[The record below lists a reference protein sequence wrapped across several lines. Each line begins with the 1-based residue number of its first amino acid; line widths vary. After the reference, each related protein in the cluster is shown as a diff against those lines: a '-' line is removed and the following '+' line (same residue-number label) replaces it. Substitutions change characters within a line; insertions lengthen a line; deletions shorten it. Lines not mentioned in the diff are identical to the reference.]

1 MIRVLQILTYI
12 KSGGAE
18 RVVYNYYNHIDR
30 NKIHFDIVA
39 LNDEKEQFL
48 ASKFR
53 SLGSNVFYI
62 SHNPLKRIQE
72 INSII
77 KNGHYNIVHSHCEF
91 LSELYICIA
100 KYHGVKVRIIHSH
113 IANSKIS
120 IIKKI
125 YRPIGKIVAKKN
137 ATSFFACGIKAAIS
151 CWGKKYYDK
160 GKCYIMNNAID
171 LKQFLYNDEC
181 RKKIREL
188 MGWENKTVLVNVGR
202 FNFQKNHIYLLNL
215 FAEYIKKDSNSVL
228 VLIGD
233 GELKEQIK
241 KQSIKLSIEDKLE
254 MLGNRNDVSQLL
266 NACDC
271 FLLPSLFEGLPVVAI
286 ESQANGLPI
295 IMADT
300 ITKEC
305 KISNIATYLPLSPV
319 GDWIEAIHNLT
330 NTPQN
335 REIYNKII
343 AEADYDIETEASK
356 LLKKYQELL
365 YS

>member
-1 MIRVLQILTYI
+1 M
-12 KSGGAE
+12 
-18 RVVYNYYNHIDR
+18 
-30 NKIHFDIVA
+30 
-39 LNDEKEQFL
+39 
-48 ASKFR
+48 
-53 SLGSNVFYI
+53 
-62 SHNPLKRIQE
+62 
-72 INSII
+72 
-77 KNGHYNIVHSHCEF
+77 
-91 LSELYICIA
+91 
-100 KYHGVKVRIIHSH
+100 
-113 IANSKIS
+113 
-120 IIKKI
+120 
-125 YRPIGKIVAKKN
+125 
-137 ATSFFACGIKAAIS
+137 
-151 CWGKKYYDK
+151 
-160 GKCYIMNNAID
+160 
-171 LKQFLYNDEC
+171 
-181 RKKIREL
+181 
-188 MGWENKTVLVNVGR
+188 
-202 FNFQKNHIYLLNL
+202 NL

-319 GDWIEAIHNLT
+319 GDWIEAIHKLT